1 MGRKSIASERRDQI
15 IWALYDCLSEKGHE
29 KVTIKVIAGQAKLAP
44 GVIHYYFQSKDEII
58 SSLAEAII
66 EQYSKTLDSRVAE
79 AESTEQQIENTI
91 DFIVDLIFNRSL
103 ARVFYN
109 LIQMTF
115 ERKFLENVM
124 KKMFNDYRQ
133 QCANIF
139 KEAGVGQESSLLGGA
154 LVAIIEGFTV
164 QLMADPKAFKKA
176 YVRQLI
182 SKTVW
187 EPFILTGVIKKERS

>member
-1 MGRKSIASERRDQI
+1 MGRKSNASERRDQI

-66 EQYSKTLDSRVAE
+66 EQYSKALDSRVAE
-79 AESTEQQIENTI
+79 AESTEQQIEYTI

-115 ERKFLENVM
+115 GRKFLENVM

-139 KEAGVGQESSLLGGA
+139 KEAG
-154 LVAIIEGFTV
+154 
-164 QLMADPKAFKKA
+164 PRAFKRDD
-176 YVRQLI
+176 VRQII
-182 SKTVW
+182 SAAVKNLSKAV
-187 EPFILTGVIKKERS
+187 